1 MREIRFR
8 AWHKERNK
16 MLDVFGINFR
26 TPATAQVLN
35 DEYNHY
41 EELLSCVELMQ
52 FTGLKDCNG
61 VDIYEGDIVHIDYFG
76 YRPSPFNVDSFAG
89 VVKLINGS
97 FVVEKNSAIGDFLFQ
112 ETALVKVLGNI
123 HQNQELIGE

>member
-1 MREIRFR
+1 MSDLKFR

-41 EELLSCVELMQ
+41 EGAAMENSQ
-52 FTGLKDCNG
+52 AW
-61 VDIYEGDIVHIDYFG
+61 
-76 YRPSPFNVDSFAG
+76 R
-89 VVKLINGS
+89 GS
-97 FVVEKNSAIGDFLFQ
+97 S
-112 ETALVKVLGNI
+112 
-123 HQNQELIGE
+123 QNL

>member
-1 MREIRFR
+1 MSDLKFR

-41 EELLSCVELMQ
+41 EELLSRVELMQ

-61 VDIYEGDIVHIDYFG
+61 DDIYEGDIIQDDEFYVSQIYWCDKTHMWACTDIGGLCDV
-76 YRPSPFNVDSFAG
+76 PS
-89 VVKLINGS
+89 
-97 FVVEKNSAIGDFLFQ
+97 E
-112 ETALVKVLGNI
+112 VKVIGNI
-123 HQNQELIGE
+123 YQNPELLEASK

>member
-1 MREIRFR
+1 MSDLKFR

-52 FTGLKDCNG
+52 FTGIKDRNG
-61 VDIYEGDIVHIDYFG
+61 VDIYEGDIIADFEYQAG
-76 YRPSPFNVDSFAG
+76 YEPMIAKVIFD
-89 VVKLINGS
+89 NGS
-97 FVVEKNSAIGDFLFQ
+97 FKTKEGVFTEMLVEFEGSCEVI
-112 ETALVKVLGNI
+112 GNI
-123 HQNQELIGE
+123 YQNPELLEASK